1 MKKQKYLALAN
12 FLSYLALFLTF
23 IGLAI
28 YMFVTLQTSD
38 ANGWEGFGLA
48 LGGVLIIV
56 ICLIAAAAVVI
67 PTILRGISIGVRKLV
82 FSILCLPFD
91 LCYVA
96 FGIAMLIG
104 QVTQGNAELSVYG
117 WLLYILVMTVGA
129 FAVNVVSVVFFA
141 VDKRKTKI
149 MLAQAEQI
157 PTE

>member
-1 MKKQKYLALAN
+1 MKKQKYLALGS
-12 FLSYLALFLTF
+12 FLSYLALLLFFLGVALSMLVKLKTNQF
-23 IGLAI
+23 
-28 YMFVTLQTSD
+28 
-38 ANGWEGFGLA
+38 EGGEG
-48 LGGVLIIV
+48 LGGAVVMILS
-56 ICLIAAAAVVI
+56 LIAAAAMVL
-67 PTILRGISIGVRKLV
+67 PTILRGISIGVRKIV

-91 LCYVA
+91 LFYVV
-96 FGIAMLIG
+96 FCLWMLISQIIEG
-104 QVTQGNAELSVYG
+104 GAEPTAYG

>member
-23 IGLAI
+23 IGLAT

-67 PTILRGISIGVRKLV
+67 PTILRGISIGVRKIA
-82 FSILCLPFD
+82 FPIICLPFD
-91 LCYVA
+91 LCYVVS
-96 FGIAMLIG
+96 GTIMLIEQIRTG
-104 QVTQGNAELSVYG
+104 GADLSVYI
-117 WLLYILVMTVGA
+117 WLAFLYVLVIAALTL
-129 FAVNVVSVVFFA
+129 NVVSIVFFA
-141 VDKRKTKI
+141 IDKKRAKST
-149 MLAQAEQI
+149 LQTAQTPIE
-157 PTE
+157 